1 MYMYMYIILSEVCI
15 VKPQVHFP
23 CHMSVVYVNMHYD
36 LNLYVHNMHVC
47 TMTLHNLPVSNTI
60 LPLLSGIVSP
70 YMHMA

>member
-1 MYMYMYIILSEVCI
+1 MYMYIIFSEVCI
-15 VKPQVHFP
+15 VKPQVHFSLSYV
-23 CHMSVVYVNMHYD
+23 CIVYVNMYYD
-36 LNLYVHNMHVC
+36 LVNLHVHNMHVY